1 MASQVIGHNW
11 RHKAGDALMAMH
23 AKLTAWRQLR
33 GARSLVSLFQIVQD
47 LRAALVILAPDLGQ
61 ADPPCG
67 SVQEACAQYVF
78 QRPHLLAYG
87 CLGQVQSACSD

>member
-1 MASQVIGHNW
+1 MASQVVGHN
-11 RHKAGDALMAMH
+11 RRDKAGDALMAMH

-33 GARSLVSLFQIVQD
+33 STSSLVSLLQVVQD

-67 SVQEACAQYVF
+67 SVQEACAQHVF
-78 QRPHLLAYG
+78 QRLHLLAYG
-87 CLGQVQSACSD
+87 CLGQVQPACGG